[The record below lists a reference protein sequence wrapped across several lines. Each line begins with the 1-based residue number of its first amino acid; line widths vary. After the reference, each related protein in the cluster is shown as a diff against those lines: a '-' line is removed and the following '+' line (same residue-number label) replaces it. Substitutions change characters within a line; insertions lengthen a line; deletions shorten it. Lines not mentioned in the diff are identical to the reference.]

1 MRLER
6 IFLLNGLERI
16 DGVQISVLKPSRESV
31 GHMHHAC
38 AVRPKGGKD
47 RRIRSL
53 HVAPFYLVVSSS
65 T

>member
-1 MRLER
+1 MRLEQ
-6 IFLLNGLERI
+6 I
-16 DGVQISVLKPSRESV
+16 DAMQISILKPSRESV

-53 HVAPFYLVVSSS
+53 HVAPFYLVVSYSS
-65 T
+65 